1 MAKLMKTDFDLI
13 DCYRLAVDFGRPAA
27 EKAIAI
33 INATMLESEELGD
46 IAHTDS
52 QSDLANRS

>member
-1 MAKLMKTDFDLI
+1 MAPAINWEIDLI

-33 INATMLESEELGD
+33 IDASLHANKDMAALEVSESVPDQTM
-46 IAHTDS
+46 
-52 QSDLANRS
+52 